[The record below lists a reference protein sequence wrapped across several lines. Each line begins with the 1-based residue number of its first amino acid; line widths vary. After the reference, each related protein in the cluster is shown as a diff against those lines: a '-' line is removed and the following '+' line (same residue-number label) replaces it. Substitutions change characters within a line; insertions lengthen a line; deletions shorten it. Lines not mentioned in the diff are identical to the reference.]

1 MTDRS
6 DSTGAT
12 DQRSSDPRDAALRA
26 ALLALGVGI
35 VWLALARWRRRRPSD
50 VW

>member
-1 MTDRS
+1 VTDRG
-6 DSTGAT
+6 DSPGAD
-12 DQRSSDPRDAALRA
+12 DQRSSDPRDAPLRA

-35 VWLALARWRRRRPSD
+35 VWIALARWRRRRPSD